1 MSDTSFTKVDIMDWN
16 RYKKAAGDVTE
27 LIGLTPL
34 IKLCKLTEFAGKPEL
49 ELFGKAEF
57 MNPSGSLKDRIL
69 LKIIKDA
76 TEK

>member
-1 MSDTSFTKVDIMDWN
+1 MDWD

-27 LIGLTPL
+27 LIGFTPL
-34 IKLCKLTEFAGKPEL
+34 VKLRKLPEHAGKPEL

-69 LKIIKDA
+69 LKIIKTQWKKENSA
-76 TEK
+76 PE